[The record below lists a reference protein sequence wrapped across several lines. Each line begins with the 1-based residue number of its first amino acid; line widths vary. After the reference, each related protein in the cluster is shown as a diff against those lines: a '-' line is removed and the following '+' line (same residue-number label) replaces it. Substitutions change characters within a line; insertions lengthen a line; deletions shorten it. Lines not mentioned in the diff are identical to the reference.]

1 MLCCCLS
8 QACLFTLAESH
19 LLNIVTPAK
28 NPFCFYI
35 ISVFI
40 SAVLLSSSSSCP
52 NAAISPM
59 LETHKIFL
67 DIKSPLEK
75 PPGFSAPLCRNVAF
89 NSSSSHFLL
98 NLPPLYL
105 IASILVKPLLNHW
118 DTRPQCWY
126 NWCYFFFLI
135 LLDSAYY
142 IWHSWS
148 FPLFFLKHFL
158 SFQYLSSTENLL
170 LNLLNF
176 PISKFGEPSN
186 SINETLFLSIL
197 MIASRIIT
205 LNTICSQMQ
214 SIWISYL
221 TSPCEH
227 LDVNMSKTKCWN
239 SNTHFS

>member
-126 NWCYFFFLI
+126 NQCYFFFWSHLTQLI
-135 LLDSAYY
+135 TFDIAD
-142 IWHSWS
+142 HSLFFSWNTS
-148 FPLFFLKHFL
+148 FPSNIFPLLKICCWIFLI
-158 SFQYLSSTENLL
+158 SQYLNLENLRTQL
-170 LNLLNF
+170 M
-176 PISKFGEPSN
+176 K
-186 SINETLFLSIL
+186 LFSY
-197 MIASRIIT
+197 
-205 LNTICSQMQ
+205 Q
-214 SIWISYL
+214 SWWL
-221 TSPCEH
+221 HPE
-227 LDVNMSKTKCWN
+227 L
-239 SNTHFS
+239 

>member
-98 NLPPLYL
+98 NCFNL
-105 IASILVKPLLNHW
+105 SKTTTKPLRHQTPMLVQ
-118 DTRPQCWY
+118 PVL
-126 NWCYFFFLI
+126 FFFLI
-135 LLDSAYY
+135 SLDSAYY
-142 IWHSWS
+142 I
-148 FPLFFLKHFL
+148 
-158 SFQYLSSTENLL
+158 
-170 LNLLNF
+170 
-176 PISKFGEPSN
+176 
-186 SINETLFLSIL
+186 
-197 MIASRIIT
+197 
-205 LNTICSQMQ
+205 
-214 SIWISYL
+214 
-221 TSPCEH
+221 
-227 LDVNMSKTKCWN
+227 
-239 SNTHFS
+239 